1 MATSSHLLVPQALH
15 MIPRIPT
22 KNLGVS
28 SFIPSVNSRISV
40 SRVSLKHS
48 ISNFGFA
55 MDSRKRREFVAKA
68 EESTEGE
75 DTEAVSEDVA
85 ETVEATE
92 VEEDKPPWKP
102 RTKLGDVMGILNQKA
117 IEVSEKVRPVPEIRT
132 GDIVEIKLAI
142 PENRRRLSIYKG
154 IVMSR
159 QNAGIH
165 TTIRIRRI
173 IAGIDSC
180 VAMSGVGENQ
190 LISIVPDELKFLF
203 ELEKQSYCDL
213 KVANKTEDYVAFKVK
228 TTSPK
233 KYFVR
238 PNTGVIQPWD
248 SCIIRVTLQAQREY
262 PPDMQCK
269 DKFLLQSTLV
279 PPHTDVDDL
288 PQDTFTKD
296 SGKTLTECKLKV
308 SYISSSTT
316 QRSSESGATNGDGNG
331 SETIS

>member
-1 MATSSHLLVPQALH
+1 
-15 MIPRIPT
+15 
-22 KNLGVS
+22 
-28 SFIPSVNSRISV
+28 
-40 SRVSLKHS
+40 
-48 ISNFGFA
+48 
-55 MDSRKRREFVAKA
+55 
-68 EESTEGE
+68 
-75 DTEAVSEDVA
+75 
-85 ETVEATE
+85 
-92 VEEDKPPWKP
+92 
-102 RTKLGDVMGILNQKA
+102 
-117 IEVSEKVRPVPEIRT
+117 
-132 GDIVEIKLAI
+132 
-142 PENRRRLSIYKG
+142 
-154 IVMSR
+154 
-159 QNAGIH
+159 
-165 TTIRIRRI
+165 
-173 IAGIDSC
+173 
-180 VAMSGVGENQ
+180 MSGVGENQ

-213 KVANKTEDYVAFKVK
+213 KVANKTDNYVAFKVK

-248 SCIIRVTLQAQREY
+248 SCIIRAQREY

-316 QRSSESGATNGDGNG
+316 TQRSSDSGATNVDANS
-331 SETIS
+331 SETISTVQRLKEERDAAVKQTQQLQHELEMVKKRRNNSGNGLSLKLAALVGLIGLIIGFILKLTLASSPT